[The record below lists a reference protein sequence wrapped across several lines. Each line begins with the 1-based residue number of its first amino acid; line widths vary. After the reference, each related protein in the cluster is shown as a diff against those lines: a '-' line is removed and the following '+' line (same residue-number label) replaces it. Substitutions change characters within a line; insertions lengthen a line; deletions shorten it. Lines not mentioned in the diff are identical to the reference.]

1 MKQTGVVRRL
11 DELGRIVIPIE
22 QRRLLDINIH
32 DPVEIN
38 VEEGKIVIRKYHTG
52 CIFCGNGSGVTF
64 YKDKPICKKCMN
76 ELKS

>member
-22 QRRLLDINIH
+22 QRRMLDINIH

-38 VEEGKIVIRKYHTG
+38 VEDGKIIIRKYHTG
-52 CIFCGNGSGVTF
+52 CIFCGGSSGITT
-64 YKDKPICKKCMN
+64 YKDKPICKKCLN
-76 ELKS
+76 DLKA

>member
-32 DPVEIN
+32 DPVDIN
-38 VEEGKIVIRKYHTG
+38 VEDGKIVIRKYHTG
-52 CIFCGNGSGVTF
+52 CIFCGNGSNVTF
-64 YKDKPICKKCMN
+64 YKDKPICKKCLN
-76 ELKS
+76 ELKA

>member
-22 QRRLLDINIH
+22 QRRMLDINIH

-38 VEEGKIVIRKYHTG
+38 VEDGKIIIRKYHIG
-52 CIFCGNGSGVTF
+52 CIFCGSSNGITI
-64 YKDKPICKKCMN
+64 YKDKPICKKCLN
-76 ELKS
+76 DLKA

>member
-52 CIFCGNGSGVTF
+52 CIFCGSILQSLSSDVRYSAITGF
-64 YKDKPICKKCMN
+64 
-76 ELKS
+76 